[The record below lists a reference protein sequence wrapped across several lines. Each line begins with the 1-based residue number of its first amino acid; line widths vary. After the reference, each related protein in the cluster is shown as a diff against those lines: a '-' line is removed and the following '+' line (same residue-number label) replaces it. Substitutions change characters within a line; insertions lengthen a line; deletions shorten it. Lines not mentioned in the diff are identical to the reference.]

1 MNNKWIKKQSFHH
14 KPVSAVTS
22 KRGRSSLLGK
32 NPSSR
37 FGRIIPFRKTKN
49 LNCRSLCMSL
59 VFKLFTLPWNF
70 SRKVLKI
77 YRQVF
82 FFNSKN
88 LLSSIEQCTW
98 LHLYFLFEKF
108 HLKIHNKM
116 ADNKGTDL
124 PHETGYDISK
134 DCFCYID
141 IFIKWFEDY
150 QYCFINSLGYYLK

>member
-1 MNNKWIKKQSFHH
+1 
-14 KPVSAVTS
+14 
-22 KRGRSSLLGK
+22 
-32 NPSSR
+32 
-37 FGRIIPFRKTKN
+37 
-49 LNCRSLCMSL
+49 MSV
-59 VFKLFTLPWNF
+59 VFKLFTLLWNF

-82 FFNSKN
+82 FFNSEN

-150 QYCFINSLGYYLK
+150 QYCSINSLGYYLK